1 MAKEF
6 LTIDRREPLYRDN
19 RVEDFMDVEVRADK
33 EELVGQASR
42 CMECGV
48 PFCHAFGCPLGNYI
62 PEINKA
68 VTYDGMEYA
77 YKLLTKE
84 SPFPE
89 FTSRI
94 CPALCESAC
103 CANLPSEPVNVKQLE
118 YLVIEE
124 AFKAGLVKPL
134 LPKVR
139 KSQRVAVIGAGPAGL
154 ATAHFLNGMGYEVVV
169 YEKAESAGGLLRY
182 GIPDFKLEKH
192 IVERRIDL
200 MRQAGILFEFGVE
213 IGKDIS
219 AEYIDRKFDAI
230 CLCIGCETPRDL
242 KIEGR
247 DSKNIY
253 FALDYLRSQL
263 KFNSKENKTLEIDA
277 KGKKVLV
284 IGGGDTGSDC
294 MGTAF
299 RQGAESVV
307 QIEIMPE
314 PPAERHY
321 ATPWPQWE
329 YKKRTSSSHKEGGT
343 RMWNIS
349 SKKFIADKDGNV
361 TKLIAS
367 KVDWGVN
374 EKSMP
379 SKFEEIAGSEF
390 EIEADLV
397 LLSMG
402 FTSVASPKLIEE
414 LNVNLSQRG
423 TIATSAKSKVFSCG
437 DCTSGASLVVRAIA
451 MAKDTV
457 KEIDSY
463 LSNI

>member
-6 LTIDRREPLYRDN
+6 LTIDRREAQYRDN
-19 RVEDFMDVEVRADK
+19 RLKDFKDVEVRADK
-33 EELVGQASR
+33 EEMLNQALR
-42 CMECGV
+42 CMECGI
-48 PFCHAFGCPLGNYI
+48 PFCHSAGCPLGNYI
-62 PEINKA
+62 PEINRA
-68 VTYDGMEYA
+68 VTVDAMEYA
-77 YKLLTKE
+77 YNLLSQE

-103 CANLPSEPVNVKQLE
+103 CANLPSKPVNVKQLE

-134 LPKVR
+134 TPKTR
-139 KSQRVAVIGAGPAGL
+139 SSKTVAVIGAGPSGL
-154 ATAHFLNGMGYEVVV
+154 AAAHYLNGMGYNVVV
-169 YEKAESAGGLLRY
+169 FEKALSAGGLLRY

-200 MRQAGILFEFGVE
+200 MRQAGVVFEFSVE

-219 AEYIDRKFDAI
+219 ANYINKKFDAI
-230 CLCIGCETPRDL
+230 CLCIGCEVPRDL

-247 DSKNIY
+247 DFKNIH

-263 KFNSKENKTLEIDA
+263 KFNSGENKTLEIDA

-294 MGTAF
+294 MGTAL
-299 RQGAESVV
+299 RQGATEVV

-314 PPAERHY
+314 PPVERHT

-343 RMWNIS
+343 RMWDVS
-349 SKKFIADKDGNV
+349 SKKFVADKDGNV
-361 TKLIAS
+361 AKLVAS

-374 EKSMP
+374 ETSMP
-379 SKFEEIAGSEF
+379 SKFEEVANSEF

-402 FTSVASPKLIEE
+402 FVSVASPKLIEE
-414 LNVNLSQRG
+414 LSVNLSQRG
-423 TIATSAKSKVFSCG
+423 AIAGSQNAKVFSCG
-437 DCTSGASLVVRAIA
+437 DCASGASLVVRAIA

-457 KEIDSY
+457 KEIDTFLRNS
-463 LSNI
+463 